1 MTSAVA
7 TIIHAVSP
15 VSILG
20 AGAGATDAAAA
31 GAGATV
37 SSAITEA
44 GTQNAANVRSNAITA
59 KNFTPVTFMV
69 HSSLFDD
76 ALFNYSACDNKQ
88 GMCQRK
94 SRQGMMKKALI
105 ILQDFIPHAE

>member
-1 MTSAVA
+1 
-7 TIIHAVSP
+7 
-15 VSILG
+15 
-20 AGAGATDAAAA
+20 
-31 GAGATV
+31 
-37 SSAITEA
+37 
-44 GTQNAANVRSNAITA
+44 
-59 KNFTPVTFMV
+59 MV

-76 ALFNYSACDNKQ
+76 AMFNYSACDNKQ